1 MEASILLGLLGA
13 GYILNR
19 NNDNNND
26 NDNRDLPEQDNAYS
40 TDYFHDTNKSQELP
54 TSLYDEYKTTKI
66 PGVKNINYQ
75 NIGEYLNMEDNIELK
90 CSEEPAKIIRFS
102 TTFFERM
109 NTKLRK
115 EK

>member
-40 TDYFHDTNKSQELP
+40 TGYFNDTNNAHEHS
-54 TSLYDEYKTTKI
+54 TSLYDEYKTTQI
-66 PGVKNINYQ
+66 PGVKNINFQ
-75 NIGEYLNMEDNIELK
+75 NIQDYLNSEDNDNNEGKEYIY
-90 CSEEPAKIIRFS
+90 S
-102 TTFFERM
+102 T
-109 NTKLRK
+109 
-115 EK
+115 